1 VVNVSNKDQSYSII
15 LDDGS
20 RQAIDRKFL
29 LDNFFN
35 FLFYREQK
43 AEATKNKIEKGSKDK
58 YFRNRELKEFL
69 TRAKNTG
76 RFTREEKKK
85 YRNFLRDT
93 LEELLKDKT
102 LSKKRIKDSG
112 IPADIK
118 EFIQDEPLEK
128 LLDDN
133 FIFKI
138 TPVQRKL
145 VSETKKVKDETGK
158 EKEVVIPKQIP
169 KGSMPKAERE
179 RLQLLADGLGDDL
192 EKYVL
197 EGLKITPNKI
207 TFDGSLISGNLNKKE
222 RLDKV
227 VGVFNQD
234 DPKRDKRTGKFFNFF
249 TGNIASGQREI
260 RTIQSDVSDEDA
272 IDENEALTEI
282 NAILKKQ
289 MEGLKLLSLSKEDL
303 KRPVSRENN
312 IYSEYLDALE
322 EDDFTIMIEDEFLM
336 PLHTRLIVK
345 KKEEFKEELKTLQRM
360 SDDDITSEQRDR
372 MRTLEDL
379 VDKSQKYEEWKDE
392 HSVEIEV
399 FIKNVRQYFGS
410 IINGLFN
417 MTELEQEMDEAS
429 GPLMAKNPDGTSI
442 PEEEIPEEDKEKYH
456 LAKHKFLGIR
466 QFLSKIKL
474 PQRSGA
480 IIKEKIAEFIETFD
494 DIQERI
500 TTLYKDGHTGIDGN
514 ETTLGKIFAK
524 VKGRTDVSNDD
535 KKYIAKE
542 IINWNKQKLG
552 DILNDLDK
560 VVQITFD
567 LKKKKVSAAVVKRY
581 NVTMGQRLATSSKTN
596 FATSETTV
604 PLPLLT
610 KFNSMINLF
619 RANTRRAKRT
629 LR

>member
-1 VVNVSNKDQSYSII
+1 MSDKDQSYSII

-20 RQAIDRKFL
+20 RQTINRKFL

-43 AEATKNKIEKGSKDK
+43 AEATKNKIEEGSKDK

-85 YRNFLRDT
+85 YRNFLKDT

-102 LSKKRIKDSG
+102 LSKRRIKNSG

-138 TPVQRKL
+138 TPIQRKL
-145 VSETKKVKDETGK
+145 SSEG
-158 EKEVVIPKQIP
+158 EVPR
-169 KGSMPKAERE
+169 GSMPKAERE

-197 EGLKITPNKI
+197 EGLKFAPNKI

-234 DPKRDKRTGKFFNFF
+234 DPKKDKRTGKFFNFF
-249 TGNIASGQREI
+249 TGNIASGQVESK
-260 RTIQSDVSDEDA
+260 TIQSDVSDEDE

-289 MEGLKLLSLSKEDL
+289 MQGLKLLSPSQIDL
-303 KRPVSRENN
+303 ENPVSRENN

-410 IINGLFN
+410 MINGLFN
-417 MTELEQEMDEAS
+417 MSKLEQEWDESS
-429 GPLMAKNPDGTSI
+429 GPLQAKNPDGTPI
-442 PEEEIPEEDKEKYH
+442 PYKEIPEEDKEKYH
-456 LAKHKFLGIR
+456 LAKHKFEGIKYH
-466 QFLSKIKL
+466 LSKIKL
-474 PQRSGA
+474 PKGSGA
-480 IIKEKIAEFIETFD
+480 IIKERIAEFIDTFD

-514 ETTLGKIFAK
+514 DTTLGKIFAK
-524 VKGRTDVSNDD
+524 VKGSMEVSDGERKYIVSDDD
-535 KKYIAKE
+535 KRYIAKE

-567 LKKKKVSAAVVKRY
+567 LNKKKVSAAVVKRY

-596 FATSETTV
+596 FSTSETTI

-610 KFNSMINLF
+610 RFNSMINLF
-619 RANTRRAKRT
+619 RANLRRAKRT

>member
-1 VVNVSNKDQSYSII
+1 MVNVSDKDQSYSII

-20 RQAIDRKFL
+20 RQTINRKFL

-43 AEATKNKIEKGSKDK
+43 AEATKNKIEEGSKDK

-85 YRNFLRDT
+85 YRNFLKDT

-102 LSKKRIKDSG
+102 LSKRRIKNSG

-138 TPVQRKL
+138 TPIQRKL
-145 VSETKKVKDETGK
+145 SSEG
-158 EKEVVIPKQIP
+158 EVPR
-169 KGSMPKAERE
+169 GSMPKAERE

-197 EGLKITPNKI
+197 EGLKFAPNKI

-234 DPKRDKRTGKFFNFF
+234 DPKKDKRTGKFFNFF
-249 TGNIASGQREI
+249 TGNIASGQVESK
-260 RTIQSDVSDEDA
+260 TIQSDVSDEDE

-289 MEGLKLLSLSKEDL
+289 MQGLKLLSPSQIDL
-303 KRPVSRENN
+303 ENPVSRENN

-410 IINGLFN
+410 MINGLFN
-417 MTELEQEMDEAS
+417 MSKLEQEWDESS
-429 GPLMAKNPDGTSI
+429 GPLQAKNPDGTPI
-442 PEEEIPEEDKEKYH
+442 PYKEIPEEDKEKYH
-456 LAKHKFLGIR
+456 LAKHKFEGIKYH
-466 QFLSKIKL
+466 LSKIKL
-474 PQRSGA
+474 PKGSGA
-480 IIKEKIAEFIETFD
+480 IIKERIAEFIDTFD

-514 ETTLGKIFAK
+514 DTTLGKIFAK
-524 VKGRTDVSNDD
+524 VKGSMEVSDGERKYIVSDDD
-535 KKYIAKE
+535 KRYIAKE

-567 LKKKKVSAAVVKRY
+567 LNKKKVSAAVVKRY

-596 FATSETTV
+596 FSTSETTI

-610 KFNSMINLF
+610 RFNSMINLF
-619 RANTRRAKRT
+619 RANLRRAKRT

>member
-1 VVNVSNKDQSYSII
+1 MSDKDQSYSII

-20 RQAIDRKFL
+20 RQTIDRKFL

-43 AEATKNKIEKGSKDK
+43 AEATKNKIEAGSKDK

-85 YRNFLRDT
+85 YRNFLKDT

-102 LSKKRIKDSG
+102 LSKRRIKNSG

-158 EKEVVIPKQIP
+158 EKEVVIPKQLP

-197 EGLKITPNKI
+197 EGLKFAPNKI

-234 DPKRDKRTGKFFNFF
+234 DPKKDKRTGKFFNFF
-249 TGNIASGQREI
+249 TGNIASGQVESK
-260 RTIQSDVSDEDA
+260 TIQSDVSDEDE

-289 MEGLKLLSLSKEDL
+289 MEGLKLLSPSQIDL
-303 KRPVSRENN
+303 K
-312 IYSEYLDALE
+312 
-322 EDDFTIMIEDEFLM
+322 
-336 PLHTRLIVK
+336 
-345 KKEEFKEELKTLQRM
+345 
-360 SDDDITSEQRDR
+360 
-372 MRTLEDL
+372 
-379 VDKSQKYEEWKDE
+379 
-392 HSVEIEV
+392 
-399 FIKNVRQYFGS
+399 G
-410 IINGLFN
+410 
-417 MTELEQEMDEAS
+417 
-429 GPLMAKNPDGTSI
+429 
-442 PEEEIPEEDKEKYH
+442 
-456 LAKHKFLGIR
+456 
-466 QFLSKIKL
+466 
-474 PQRSGA
+474 
-480 IIKEKIAEFIETFD
+480 
-494 DIQERI
+494 
-500 TTLYKDGHTGIDGN
+500 
-514 ETTLGKIFAK
+514 
-524 VKGRTDVSNDD
+524 
-535 KKYIAKE
+535 
-542 IINWNKQKLG
+542 
-552 DILNDLDK
+552 
-560 VVQITFD
+560 
-567 LKKKKVSAAVVKRY
+567 
-581 NVTMGQRLATSSKTN
+581 
-596 FATSETTV
+596 
-604 PLPLLT
+604 
-610 KFNSMINLF
+610 
-619 RANTRRAKRT
+619 
-629 LR
+629 

>member
-1 VVNVSNKDQSYSII
+1 VVNVSDKDQSYSII

-20 RQAIDRKFL
+20 RQKIDRKFL

-43 AEATKNKIEKGSKDK
+43 AEATKNKIEEGSKDK

-85 YRNFLRDT
+85 YRNFLKDT

-102 LSKKRIKDSG
+102 LSKRRIKNSG

-138 TPVQRKL
+138 TPIQRKL
-145 VSETKKVKDETGK
+145 TSEG
-158 EKEVVIPKQIP
+158 EVPR
-169 KGSMPKAERE
+169 GSMPKAERE

-197 EGLKITPNKI
+197 EGLKFAPNKI

-234 DPKRDKRTGKFFNFF
+234 DPKKDKRTGKFFNFF
-249 TGNIASGQREI
+249 TGNIASGQVESK
-260 RTIQSDVSDEDA
+260 TIQSDVSDEDE

-282 NAILKKQ
+282 NVILKKQ
-289 MEGLKLLSLSKEDL
+289 MQGLKLLSPSQIDL
-303 KRPVSRENN
+303 ENPVSRENN
-312 IYSEYLDALE
+312 IYSKYLDALE
-322 EDDFTIMIEDEFLM
+322 EDNFTIMIEDEFLM
-336 PLHTRLIVK
+336 PLHTRLIVR

-372 MRTLEDL
+372 MRTLENL

-392 HSVEIEV
+392 YSVEIEV
-399 FIKNVRQYFGS
+399 FIKNVREYFGS
-410 IINGLFN
+410 MINRLFN
-417 MTELEQEMDEAS
+417 MSKLEQEMDEAS
-429 GPLMAKNPDGTSI
+429 GPLQATNPDGTPI
-442 PEEEIPEEDKEKYH
+442 PYEEIPEEDKEKYH

-474 PQRSGA
+474 PSRSSA

-514 ETTLGKIFAK
+514 DTTLGRIFER
-524 VKGRTDVSNDD
+524 VKGRTNVSDDD
-535 KKYIAKE
+535 KEYIAKE

-567 LKKKKVSAAVVKRY
+567 LNKKKVSAAVVKRY
-581 NVTMGQRLATSSKTN
+581 NVTMGQRLATSSRTN
-596 FATSETTV
+596 FATSETTI

-619 RANTRRAKRT
+619 RANLRRAKRT

>member
-1 VVNVSNKDQSYSII
+1 VSDKDQSYSII

-20 RQAIDRKFL
+20 RQTINRKFL

-43 AEATKNKIEKGSKDK
+43 AEATKNKIEEGSKDK

-85 YRNFLRDT
+85 YRNFLKDT

-102 LSKKRIKDSG
+102 LSKRRIKNSG

-138 TPVQRKL
+138 TPIQRKL
-145 VSETKKVKDETGK
+145 SSEG
-158 EKEVVIPKQIP
+158 EVPR
-169 KGSMPKAERE
+169 GSMPKAERE

-197 EGLKITPNKI
+197 EGLKFAPNKI

-234 DPKRDKRTGKFFNFF
+234 DPKKDKRTGKFFNFF
-249 TGNIASGQREI
+249 TGNIASGQVESK
-260 RTIQSDVSDEDA
+260 TIQSDVSDEDE

-289 MEGLKLLSLSKEDL
+289 MQGLKLLSPSQIDL
-303 KRPVSRENN
+303 ENPVSRENN

-410 IINGLFN
+410 MINGLFN
-417 MTELEQEMDEAS
+417 MSKLEQEWDESS
-429 GPLMAKNPDGTSI
+429 GPLQAKNPDGTPI
-442 PEEEIPEEDKEKYH
+442 PYKEIPEEDKEKYH
-456 LAKHKFLGIR
+456 LAKHKFEGIKYH
-466 QFLSKIKL
+466 LSKIKL
-474 PQRSGA
+474 PKGSGA
-480 IIKEKIAEFIETFD
+480 IIKERIAEFIDTFD

-514 ETTLGKIFAK
+514 DTTLGKIFAK
-524 VKGRTDVSNDD
+524 VKGSMEVSDGERKYIVSDDD
-535 KKYIAKE
+535 KRYIAKE

-567 LKKKKVSAAVVKRY
+567 LNKKKVSAAVVKRY

-596 FATSETTV
+596 FSTSETTI

-610 KFNSMINLF
+610 RFNSMINLF
-619 RANTRRAKRT
+619 RANLRRAKRT